1 MNESADKAEQQSASA
16 NNHSFLLAR
25 GHNRHNEDDE
35 LLSRSER
42 CRGSSRRSLT
52 FFLSLTPILWHPQQD
67 ISFLLLMASN
77 QLANRLS
84 IAGGGGRP
92 VHATDPASVRD
103 RWVRQLEEET
113 GAICE
118 SRVDVGGSVSA
129 TGAATGAGPGPSTLS
144 SRRST
149 LSKAAGQRVLPDFYM
164 GSYESALR
172 VAEKEMRPM
181 CVVLVSEEH
190 DDVVDFKR
198 CVRFLAENLFHL
210 LNKCRSTLVDEELN
224 RILRE
229 NDFVVWGG
237 T

>member
-1 MNESADKAEQQSASA
+1 MS
-16 NNHSFLLAR
+16 R
-25 GHNRHNEDDE
+25 
-35 LLSRSER
+35 LLSTIHYLLFFPLRLSYGILNR
-42 CRGSSRRSLT
+42 IFPFFSSWL
-52 FFLSLTPILWHPQQD
+52 PISW
-67 ISFLLLMASN
+67 
-77 QLANRLS
+77 ANRLS

-92 VHATDPASVRD
+92 VHATDPASVAD

-144 SRRST
+144 SRRSA

-190 DDVVDFKR
+190 DDVADFKR

-237 T
+237 DVRDYEASQGTY